1 MIKFKFLK
9 YIFIISIISG
19 CDFRNT
25 YNNYPL
31 KYKVSGESDNF
42 IVSKLQN
49 ISFPD
54 KNSKL
59 TIIVGEPRTDK
70 NDVGYNLNGE
80 ATAFN
85 LSMTITVKIIKDSNI
100 LFDKNISRN
109 VIVKKSNKILVDK
122 ENEQR
127 AISALNEKIF
137 ISLRQ
142 ILYKFND
149 Y

>member
-1 MIKFKFLK
+1 MIKSKLL
-9 YIFIISIISG
+9 ISLLIISIISG
-19 CDFRNT
+19 CEFRNT

-31 KYKVSGESDNF
+31 KYKVSGASENF
-42 IVSKLQN
+42 IVNKLQN

-54 KNSKL
+54 KNSNL

-70 NDVGYNLNGE
+70 NDVGYNLSGE

-85 LSMTITVKIIKDSNI
+85 LSMTINVKIIKDSKI